1 MTSESYD
8 EKNTEKNI
16 TIKISDAKLTI
27 TTLESEFRLVYD
39 NPTTY
44 TDLNVF
50 FNFFSRRERGYCK

>member
-27 TTLESEFRLVYD
+27 TTL
-39 NPTTY
+39 
-44 TDLNVF
+44 
-50 FNFFSRRERGYCK
+50 